1 MRKDDAINGRLHSL
15 CDRTLRHY
23 DGRSVSIKT
32 LAQAALSEGR
42 EICRYDFDATVTQRL
57 RTTFRQILQ
66 KDHDDPSEQPALS
79 NLGLPPL
86 PRRIAVRGERG
97 WNDDDDSTT
106 QWVPIEKATIR
117 QVEDN
122 VAMRDALIASSQLKR
137 DKIYETILAARHRG
151 GQDDDVLLD
160 VLSR

>member
-66 KDHDDPSEQPALS
+66 KDDDDPSEQPTLS
-79 NLGLPPL
+79 NLGLPSL
-86 PRRIAVRGERG
+86 PRRIVVRGERG
-97 WNDDDDSTT
+97 WNDDDSTA
-106 QWVPIEKATIR
+106 QWVPIEQATIR
-117 QVEDN
+117 QAEDN
-122 VAMRDALIASSQLKR
+122 IAMRDTLIAASQVKR
-137 DKIYETILAARHRG
+137 DRIYMATLAARHRG
-151 GQDDDVLLD
+151 GQDDELLLD